1 MNFVNPFKKLQSPDS
16 VSKMYDIL
24 IKNASIIDG
33 TASPPFEAD
42 LAIGGQKIAAV
53 GRLNRTDAALIIDAK
68 GYAVAPGFIDMHSHA
83 DFSLPTLPTADS
95 LVHQGITTAV
105 IGQCGL
111 SPAPLLEESR
121 AQVISAI
128 SGFFGDLAKS
138 IPWSEWASL
147 EDYLDFLAQR
157 GFSLNVIPLVGQGTI
172 RAAVMG
178 FGKGRADARQMD
190 QMKDQVVRAMHQ
202 GAIGLSTGLIY
213 PPGSFTSTEELIELT
228 KVVGDRNGFYFS
240 HIRGEGDTLLE
251 AIAEAIRIGRETG
264 ASVQI
269 SHFKAAR
276 QSNWDKSQKAL
287 ELISQ
292 AQSKGLDVT
301 ADLYPYRAGSTSL
314 MTLLP
319 EWTHVGGPAKTLER
333 LANPDMQAKMMAD
346 MQSGGFARG
355 FEWQD
360 ILITS
365 SPQNTEYEGRYIS
378 DLAAQAGKSPYDWLF
393 GALLETGLDMSMAVF
408 GMSEENRQK
417 EIQFSGMMFGTDGVG
432 MTATGPM
439 AKGVPHPRNYG
450 AFPRVLG
457 RFVRDRKVIKLEDA
471 INKMTGMPAGK
482 LRLKDRGLIRPG
494 LAADLVI
501 FDPAEISD
509 RATYENPHQYAN
521 GIYHVIVN
529 GNLVIRD
536 ATHSGSRPGRILKIN

>member
-1 MNFVNPFKKLQSPDS
+1 
-16 VSKMYDIL
+16 MYDIV
-24 IKNASIIDG
+24 IKNASVIDG
-33 TASPPFEAD
+33 TASPPFAAD
-42 LAIGGQKIAAV
+42 LAVKGQKIVEV
-53 GRLNRTDAALIIDAK
+53 GRVNQTDAARVIDAK
-68 GYAVAPGFIDMHSHA
+68 GQAVAPGFIDMHSHA
-83 DFSLPTLPTADS
+83 DFSLPILPTAES
-95 LVHQGITTAV
+95 LVHQGITTV
-105 IGQCGL
+105 VVGQCGL
-111 SPAPLLEESR
+111 SPAPLVEESR
-121 AQVISAI
+121 AEVISGI

-147 EDYLDFLAQR
+147 DDYLHFLAQR
-157 GFSLNVIPLVGQGTI
+157 GCSLNVIPLIGQGTI

-178 FGKGRADARQMD
+178 FGEGRANAD
-190 QMKDQVVRAMHQ
+190 QMGRMKDLVVEAMQQ

-251 AIAEAIRIGRETG
+251 AIEEAIRIGRETG
-264 ASVQI
+264 AAVQI

-276 QSNWDKSQKAL
+276 QSNWDKSQQAL
-287 ELISQ
+287 ELISR
-292 AQSKGLDVT
+292 ARSTGLDIT

-333 LANPDMQAKMMAD
+333 LANPDMQLKMIAD
-346 MQSGGFARG
+346 MKSGGFACG

-365 SPQNTEYEGRYIS
+365 SLHNTAYEGRYIS
-378 DLAAQAGKSPYDWLF
+378 ELAAQAGKSPYDWLF
-393 GALLETGLDMSMAVF
+393 GALLETELDISMAVF
-408 GMSEENRQK
+408 GMSEENRQR

-432 MTATGPM
+432 MATSGPM

-450 AFPRVLG
+450 AFPRILG
-457 RFVRDRKVIKLEDA
+457 RFVRDLKAIELELA
-471 INKMTGMPAGK
+471 IYKMTGMPAAK
-482 LRLKDRGLIRPG
+482 LRLTDRGLVKPG

-501 FDPAEISD
+501 FDPTAVSD
-509 RATYENPHQYAN
+509 KATYDQPHQYAN
-521 GIYHVIVN
+521 GIFHVIVN
-529 GNLVIRD
+529 GNLVVHQ
-536 ATHSGSRPGRILKIN
+536 ATHSGARPGRILKID

>member
-1 MNFVNPFKKLQSPDS
+1 
-16 VSKMYDIL
+16 MYDLL
-24 IKNASIIDG
+24 IKNASVIDG
-33 TASPPFEAD
+33 TASPPYDAD
-42 LAIGGQKIAAV
+42 LAVEGQNIADV
-53 GRLNRTDAALIIDAK
+53 GSLSRTDAALVIDAK
-68 GYAVAPGFIDMHSHA
+68 GYAVTPGFIDMHSHA
-83 DFSLPTLPTADS
+83 DFSLPIHPTADS
-95 LVHQGITTAV
+95 LVHQGITTV
-105 IGQCGL
+105 VVGQCGL
-111 SPAPLLEESR
+111 SPAPLVEESR

-138 IPWSEWASL
+138 IPWKEWASL
-147 EDYLDFLAQR
+147 EDYLRFLAQQR
-157 GFSLNVIPLVGQGTI
+157 CSLNVIPLVGQGTI

-178 FGKGRADARQMD
+178 FDKGRANVHQMAEMQD
-190 QMKDQVVRAMHQ
+190 LVVGAMQQ

-251 AIAEAIRIGRETG
+251 AIGEAIRIGRETG

-276 QSNWDKSQKAL
+276 QRNWDKSQQAL
-287 ELISQ
+287 ELISR
-292 AQSKGLDVT
+292 AQSTGLDIT

-333 LANPDMQAKMMAD
+333 LANPDMQVKMMAD
-346 MQSGGFARG
+346 MQSGGFAYG

-365 SPQNTEYEGRYIS
+365 SPQKKEYEGRYIAE
-378 DLAAQAGKSPYDWLF
+378 LAAQAGKSPYDWLF
-393 GALLETGLDMSMAVF
+393 GALLDTELDISMAVF
-408 GMSEENRQK
+408 GMSQENRQR

-432 MTATGPM
+432 MAVTGPM
-439 AKGVPHPRNYG
+439 AKGVPHPRSYG
-450 AFPRVLG
+450 AFPRILS
-457 RFVRDRKVIKLEDA
+457 RFVRDLKAIKLEQA
-471 INKMTGMPAGK
+471 IYKMTGMPAAK
-482 LRLKDRGLIRPG
+482 LRLNDRGLIRPG

-501 FDPAEISD
+501 FDPAEVSD
-509 RATYENPHQYAN
+509 KATYDDPHQYAG
-521 GIYHVIVN
+521 GIFHVIVN
-529 GNLVIRD
+529 GNLVIHE
-536 ATHSGSRPGRILKIN
+536 AAHSGARPGRILKIV

>member
-1 MNFVNPFKKLQSPDS
+1 
-16 VSKMYDIL
+16 MYDIL
-24 IKNASIIDG
+24 IKNASVIDG

-42 LAIGGQKIAAV
+42 LAIEGQKIADV
-53 GRLNRTDAALIIDAK
+53 GCLSGTDAALVIDAK

-83 DFSLPTLPTADS
+83 DFSLPILPTADS
-95 LVHQGITTAV
+95 LVHQGITTV
-105 IGQCGL
+105 VVGQCGL
-111 SPAPLLEESR
+111 SPAPLVEESR
-121 AQVISAI
+121 AQVIAAI

-138 IPWSEWASL
+138 MPWNEWASL
-147 EDYLDFLAQR
+147 EDYLHFLAQR
-157 GFSLNVIPLVGQGTI
+157 GCSLNVIPLIGQGTI

-178 FGKGRADARQMD
+178 FDKGRADARQMA
-190 QMKDQVVRAMHQ
+190 QMKDLVVAAMHQ

-240 HIRGEGDTLLE
+240 HIRGEGDTLLQ
-251 AIAEAIRIGRETG
+251 AIEEAIRIGRETG

-276 QSNWDKSQKAL
+276 QGNWEKSQKAL
-287 ELISQ
+287 ELISR
-292 AQSKGLDVT
+292 ARSTGLDIT

-319 EWTHVGGPAKTLER
+319 EWTHVGGPDKTMER
-333 LANPDMQAKMMAD
+333 LANPDMQVKMITD
-346 MQSGGFARG
+346 MQAGGFARG
-355 FEWQD
+355 FEWHD

-378 DLAAQAGKSPYDWLF
+378 ELAGQTGKSPYDWLF
-393 GALLETGLDMSMAVF
+393 GALLETELDISMAVF
-408 GMSEENRQK
+408 GMSEENRQR

-432 MTATGPM
+432 MAAAGPM

-457 RFVRDRKVIKLEDA
+457 RFVRDLKA
-471 INKMTGMPAGK
+471 IE
-482 LRLKDRGLIRPG
+482 LRG
-494 LAADLVI
+494 
-501 FDPAEISD
+501 S
-509 RATYENPHQYAN
+509 
-521 GIYHVIVN
+521 
-529 GNLVIRD
+529 NL
-536 ATHSGSRPGRILKIN
+536 